1 LEAAVAAVST
11 AAAQQVVALTAAA
24 LRAALTAAAQQVVLI
39 MEVSEVPAA
48 SAIEAVALAIEAA
61 ASAVLLAEV
70 VASAALLVEAVASV
84 AAHTVVAVSALVE
97 EEDKI
102 HFLTHETSSQSSKA
116 AIERFPPFSLHSLLQ
131 NLAVSEIISI
141 FANDTWWNPRQS

>member
-1 LEAAVAAVST
+1 VE
-11 AAAQQVVALTAAA
+11 AAA
-24 LRAALTAAAQQVVLI
+24 L
-39 MEVSEVPAA
+39 
-48 SAIEAVALAIEAA
+48 AVA
-61 ASAVLLAEV
+61 
-70 VASAALLVEAVASV
+70 LVEAVASA

-102 HFLTHETSSQSSKA
+102 HFLTHETTSQSYKA

-141 FANDTWWNPRQS
+141 FADGTWWNPRQS

>member
-1 LEAAVAAVST
+1 MAVRSAAHVTTAPSAAHVATAPSEARVTARSAARVAAH
-11 AAAQQVVALTAAA
+11 AA
-24 LRAALTAAAQQVVLI
+24 LA
-39 MEVSEVPAA
+39 P
-48 SAIEAVALAIEAA
+48 
-61 ASAVLLAEV
+61 
-70 VASAALLVEAVASV
+70 SV

-131 NLAVSEIISI
+131 NLAVSEIIST
-141 FANDTWWNPRQS
+141 FANDTW

>member
-1 LEAAVAAVST
+1 MEAAVAAVS
-11 AAAQQVVALTAAA
+11 TAAA

-48 SAIEAVALAIEAA
+48 SAIEAAASAIEAAA
-61 ASAVLLAEV
+61 ASAVLLVEAAVSATEAA

-102 HFLTHETSSQSSKA
+102 HFLTHETSPQSYKA

-141 FANDTWWNPRQS
+141 FADGTWWNPRQS